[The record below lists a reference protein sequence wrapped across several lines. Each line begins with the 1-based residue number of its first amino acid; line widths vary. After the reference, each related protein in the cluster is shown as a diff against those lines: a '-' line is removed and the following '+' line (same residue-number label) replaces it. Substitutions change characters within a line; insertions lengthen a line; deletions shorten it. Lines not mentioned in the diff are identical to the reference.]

1 MKLSLKELV
10 EGLKDTTYLVYNNAN
25 ALEYIDMAYRAG
37 LEAGISEATSGRK
50 APSTLEEY
58 LKR

>member
-1 MKLSLKELV
+1 MLGLKEIV

-25 ALEYIDMAYRAG
+25 ALKYMDMAYRAG
-37 LEAGISEATSGRK
+37 LEAGIAEAMYGK
-50 APSTLEEY
+50 NAPDSLEEY